1 MVKNRLRLYCSNTI
15 TMNGS
20 ESNSIVIDQNDGVS
34 ENVTEVYDT
43 NMTSDNEETPMM
55 QFLKQMR
62 NYVSGQLL
70 EYIN

>member
-15 TMNGS
+15 TMNS
-20 ESNSIVIDQNDGVS
+20 SDSNSIVIDQNDGVS

-43 NMTSDNEETPMM
+43 NMTSDNEEAPMM

>member
-15 TMNGS
+15 NMNGS
-20 ESNSIVIDQNDGVS
+20 DSNSIVIDENDGLS
-34 ENVTEVYDT
+34 ENVTDVYDT
-43 NMTSDNEETPMM
+43 NLTKDNEEAPMM

-62 NYVSGQLL
+62 NYVSGQVL